1 MTHSEP
7 GFAKPNVADGRAQL
21 QRLATDSWSRN
32 TSLTAARDRGRA
44 WRDQPSDTSPRI
56 VQMQQSVGLY

>member
-7 GFAKPNVADGRAQL
+7 GFAKANVADGRAQL

-44 WRDQPSDTSPRI
+44 WRDRGRAWRDR
-56 VQMQQSVGLY
+56 GRAWR